1 MKFSAGSAL
10 ACRAST
16 ADKPRVFIVPCRRVS
31 YNERGLRPGRNVIAR
46 PVHLKDT
53 LIGYV
58 LVVEE
63 FTVLSARAIAGLFYA
78 RRYIRDMILQI
89 DRVGVGSLFIVVL
102 TGMFTGMVLALQTAV
117 QLEPYGATIYVSRL
131 ISTSVVRELGPVLA
145 ALMIA
150 GRVGTGIASEISS
163 MKVTEQ
169 IDALLAEGTD
179 PIHKLA
185 TTRLAACLLMIPVL
199 TIITDGI
206 AMFGG
211 WLVAR
216 LYLSI
221 DSYFYWTWAFEALR
235 LRDLVLGLVKPTV
248 FGFIIAMVGCYAGF
262 RTTGGTVGVGVST
275 TQSMVT
281 SSILILS
288 SDFLLTKLFM
298 AFP

>member
-1 MKFSAGSAL
+1 MM
-10 ACRAST
+10 
-16 ADKPRVFIVPCRRVS
+16 P
-31 YNERGLRPGRNVIAR
+31 R
-46 PVHLKDT
+46 PVQLKDK

-63 FTVLSARAIAGLFYA
+63 FTILCAQAIAGLVRSRRYA
-78 RRYIRDMILQI
+78 REMIIQI
-89 DRVGVGSLFIVVL
+89 DRIGVGSLFIVVL
-102 TGMFTGMVLALQTAV
+102 TGMFTGMVLALQGAA

-169 IDALLAEGTD
+169 IDALLAEGSD
-179 PIHKLA
+179 PIQKLV
-185 TTRLAACLLMIPVL
+185 TTRLAACILMIPIL
-199 TIITDGI
+199 TIIADGI

-235 LRDLVLGLVKPTV
+235 LRDLVVGLVKPTV
-248 FGFIIAMVGCYAGF
+248 FGFIIAMIGCYVGF
-262 RTTGGTVGVGVST
+262 RTRGGTVGVGVST
-275 TQSMVT
+275 TQSMVS
-281 SSILILS
+281 SSILILG

>member
-1 MKFSAGSAL
+1 M
-10 ACRAST
+10 
-16 ADKPRVFIVPCRRVS
+16 
-31 YNERGLRPGRNVIAR
+31 RN
-46 PVHLKDT
+46 K

-58 LVVEE
+58 LVVQE
-63 FTVLSARAIAGLFYA
+63 FALLCAQAIGGITRL
-78 RRYIRDMILQI
+78 RRHLHEALLQI
-89 DRVGVGSLFIVVL
+89 DRIGVGSLFIVVL
-102 TGMFTGMVLALQTAV
+102 TGMFTGMVLALQGAV

-150 GRVGTGIASEISS
+150 GRVGTGIASEIAS

-169 IDALLAEGTD
+169 IDALRAEGTD

-185 TTRLAACLLMIPVL
+185 TTRLIACMLMIPVL
-199 TIITDGI
+199 TIITNGI
-206 AMFGG
+206 AVFGG
-211 WLVAR
+211 WLIAH

-221 DSYFYWTWAFEALR
+221 DSYFYWTWAFESLH
-235 LRDLVLGLVKPTV
+235 LRDIIQGLVKPVV

-262 RTTGGTVGVGVST
+262 QTRGGTVGVGRST
-275 TQSMVT
+275 TQSMV
-281 SSILILS
+281 SASILILA